1 MSLAV
6 GPYGIEYDPKR
17 RESGSPA
24 LRGIVV
30 FVLLAAAISLGVTL
44 VRRASSSSRGPV
56 TDVAG
61 DVQPEPEQPP
71 APSVEPEPEQPAA
84 PPAPP
89 IRVDPNGNRPVVVR
103 NLLLRL
109 EEAEKK
115 RDVEMAIATIE
126 QLRALPG
133 QPIADKEDEL
143 ARRLGEL
150 NLRWLFDLRNAQW
163 VEQVTAKSGDSA
175 SRIAVNHGAT
185 LASLKRLNPTLDV
198 DKLRVGAKVW
208 TMNRPRF
215 NLVVHK
221 SSRMAEL
228 MLNDK
233 FFKRYDLREAVS
245 GEAGLYETP
254 GKLRPFLAEHGIWFN
269 QPDRAELE
277 VLLPKGSRLL
287 ISNI

>member
-44 VRRASSSSRGPV
+44 VRRASASSRGPV

-71 APSVEPEPEQPAA
+71 APSVEPEPEQPAE

-89 IRVDPNGNRPVVVR
+89 IRVDPNVNRPVVVR

-245 GEAGLYETP
+245 GEAGL
-254 GKLRPFLAEHGIWFN
+254 
-269 QPDRAELE
+269 
-277 VLLPKGSRLL
+277 
-287 ISNI
+287 